1 MAWLND
7 DTNNILALGTIST
20 GLLTVLAVY
29 REGRRLEL
37 TEKDKDNLQDAMTFF
52 DYAINGCEGISDPK
66 KLFQYNEDFPATPAS
81 ALRLTFEILEGDK
94 RATDIDAIQRYCTES
109 KEVLEKIQKKQS
121 LAKMKNK
128 LEKTISFFDELGR
141 RADMEMSQKIY
152 STPSSSR
159 VSNFWTPV

>member
-7 DTNNILALGTIST
+7 DTNNILALGTMST
-20 GLLTVLAVY
+20 GLLTVLEVY
-29 REGRRLEL
+29 HDGKRLDL
-37 TEKDKDNLQDAMTFF
+37 TEKDRDNLEDAITFF
-52 DYAINGCEGISDPK
+52 DYAIDGCDGISDPK
-66 KLFQYNEDFPATPAS
+66 KLFQYDENFPATPAS
-81 ALRLTFEILEGDK
+81 ALKLTFEILEGDK
-94 RATDIDAIQRYCTES
+94 KNSDINTIQEFCKEF

-128 LEKTISFFDELGR
+128 LEKTRSFFYELGR

-152 STPSSSR
+152 SVPSSSR